1 MTGEAW
7 LIEKL
12 GLQVSPHFRVLVH
25 APDGKI
31 ERAIGFDNW
40 TGSSCEM
47 HWAGDHNWTPR
58 FIAAAF
64 YFAFV
69 EEGCKVVIVNI
80 ADECKESLELVP
92 RLGFIKV
99 ASICDGHPSGYL
111 HVYIMRRENCP
122 LLRRYYR
129 A

>member
-1 MTGEAW
+1 MTGEEW
-7 LIEKL
+7 LKEKL
-12 GLQVSPHFRVLVH
+12 GLQVSPHFRVLVDKK
-25 APDGKI
+25 DGKI
-31 ERAIGFDNW
+31 ERAVGYDNW

-47 HWAGDHNWTPR
+47 HWGGHHWTPR
-58 FIAAAF
+58 FLAAAF

-69 EEGCKVVIVNI
+69 EEGCKVVLCSI
-80 ADECKESLELVP
+80 ADEARESLELVP
-92 RLGFIKV
+92 RLGFVKV

-111 HVYIMRRENCP
+111 HIYMLRRENCE